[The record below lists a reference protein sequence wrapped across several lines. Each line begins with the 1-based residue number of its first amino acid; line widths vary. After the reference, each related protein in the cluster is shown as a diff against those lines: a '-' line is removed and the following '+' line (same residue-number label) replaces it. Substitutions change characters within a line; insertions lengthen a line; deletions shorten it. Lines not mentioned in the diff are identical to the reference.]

1 MSHFQLFAVTGN
13 PVLHSKSPG
22 MFNTAF
28 QESNIHACYT
38 RLAADT
44 AKEAIKTFRSLG
56 MKGMNV
62 TAPFKEE
69 IMPFLDEIDF
79 GAQFIG
85 GVNTI
90 VNKNGKLKGYNTDWI
105 GVQIPI
111 LKTLIPKDK
120 WSTTRFDNK
129 KCIIIGAS
137 GAGKAA
143 AFAMKD
149 KGAIITII
157 NRTIDKA
164 EQVALKLDC
173 EFAGFEQLS
182 ILIPQA
188 DIIIIALSQNINPID
203 PSWLSPKQ
211 VIFDAN
217 YKDSKII
224 AMAKDKGCTI
234 IDASDW
240 LLYQGMK
247 AYEYFIGEVSIDNAM
262 MTGLSTYN
270 LQTRCNK
277 IALIGFMGSGKTTV
291 GKKLAKKLNI
301 PFVDTD
307 DLIVEREGKSI
318 PEIFELH
325 GEAYF
330 RKCEREVLQTVINAP
345 GKQIISCGGG
355 LAINDENRALLK
367 QYCLVLWLYATPEST
382 IKRINLET
390 RPLLNVED
398 PLEKAKSL
406 MKQRK
411 QYYAQASDVIINTE
425 KFDAETISDKII
437 DEITRII

>member
-69 IMPFLDEIDF
+69 IMPFLDEIDDS
-79 GAQFIG
+79 ANFIG
-85 GVNTI
+85 AVNTV
-90 VNKNGKLKGYNTDWI
+90 VNENGKLKGYNTDWV
-105 GVQIPI
+105 GVLIPI
-111 LKTLIPKDK
+111 LNQLQP
-120 WSTTRFDNK
+120 FDWETHSLNLY

-143 AFAMKD
+143 AYGLKTKD
-149 KGAIITII
+149 AKITIV
-157 NRTIDKA
+157 NRTIEKA
-164 EQVALKLDC
+164 KAVAEKLDC
-173 EFAGFEQLS
+173 DYAGLEDLS
-182 ILIPQA
+182 TLIPQA
-188 DIIIIALSQNINPID
+188 DIIIIALTQNVNPINPA
-203 PSWLSPKQ
+203 WLSNKH

-217 YKDSKII
+217 YKDSSII
-224 AMAKDKGCTI
+224 AMAKEKGCTI
-234 IDASDW
+234 IDASQW
-240 LLYQGMK
+240 LVVQGIK
-247 AYEYFIGEVSIDNAM
+247 AYTYFLGNDPISDSMISGF
-262 MTGLSTYN
+262 STYN
-270 LQTRCNK
+270 LQARCNK

-307 DLIVEREGKSI
+307 DLIVAREGKSI

-330 RKCEREVLQTVINAP
+330 RKCERDVLQSVIDAP
-345 GKQIISCGGG
+345 GQQIISCGGG

-367 QYCLVLWLYATPEST
+367 QYCIVLWLYATPEST

-390 RPLLNVED
+390 RPLLNVEN

-406 MKQRK
+406 LEQRK

-425 KFDAETISDKII
+425 KFDADTISDKIV
-437 DEITRII
+437 DEITRIR